1 MAASTGENAL
11 RELVVERFLASW
23 CDIGALEPPAYGQ
36 WQSSGG
42 VALQLWNVEGVVICC
57 GG

>member
-1 MAASTGENAL
+1 MEASTIENAL

-36 WQSSGG
+36 WQYSGLERSSFA
-42 VALQLWNVEGVVICC
+42 ALEC
-57 GG
+57 